1 MKKEKGIL
9 SSYDSLDID
18 EVIITIEKTFHIKF
32 DERDFEEVKTY
43 GEFEKLVL
51 DKIQGIEI
59 NDCTS
64 QQTFYKLRKILIE
77 EFKIPYN
84 RINLNTKL
92 TEIFPKNIRNNEI
105 KKLKSSLKFENQILT
120 FSKEQFIIL
129 TIIFITS
136 IYFLFTNFF
145 YGLFFLAIGKILSEE
160 MKKNNFLFKNLRELT
175 NTLKIK
181 NYKNS
186 RKDYET
192 YNPKEVKEIIKEIFS
207 DSLDIE
213 KSKIHH
219 ETIL

>member
-1 MKKEKGIL
+1 MHILLMGPPGAGKG
-9 SSYDSLDID
+9 
-18 EVIITIEKTFHIKF
+18 TQAA
-32 DERDFEEVKTY
+32 R
-43 GEFEKLVL
+43 LV
-51 DKIQGIEI
+51 
-59 NDCTS
+59 
-64 QQTFYKLRKILIE
+64 E

-145 YGLFFLAIGKILSEE
+145 YGLFFLVIGKILSEE

-186 RKDYET
+186 RRDYET

>member
-1 MKKEKGIL
+1 
-9 SSYDSLDID
+9 
-18 EVIITIEKTFHIKF
+18 
-32 DERDFEEVKTY
+32 
-43 GEFEKLVL
+43 
-51 DKIQGIEI
+51 
-59 NDCTS
+59 
-64 QQTFYKLRKILIE
+64 
-77 EFKIPYN
+77 
-84 RINLNTKL
+84 
-92 TEIFPKNIRNNEI
+92 
-105 KKLKSSLKFENQILT
+105 
-120 FSKEQFIIL
+120 
-129 TIIFITS
+129 
-136 IYFLFTNFF
+136 
-145 YGLFFLAIGKILSEE
+145 